1 MGWIFETATFP
12 LIGRAHTHREERERD
27 GDDVEAGRDLGP
39 RGRLRGARAHQE
51 RCRDQVQPHPRCAS
65 RLARSPFFL
74 PSLPP
79 PPTTTSLSSSRGR
92 QREGKA
98 ADNTVSLPRARPGT
112 GRTGYMPIP
121 PNNYPF
127 YKDEEKYE
135 PVVQPDGGQLSGK
148 SRLPNRTAPHRRRR
162 RKLTRP
168 LRRHRVRPRRRT
180 QTGSP
185 STSPPRRRRRRT
197 ESELTRPAFPTGTS
211 PGETSTRACRR

>member
-79 PPTTTSLSSSRGR
+79 PQQQPRSRPRVVGKGRERRLTTRSLFRALVQAPGGRGTCRSPRTTTPSTRTRRSTSPSCSPTEGSSQVSR
-92 QREGKA
+92 A
-98 ADNTVSLPRARPGT
+98 
-112 GRTGYMPIP
+112 
-121 PNNYPF
+121 
-127 YKDEEKYE
+127 
-135 PVVQPDGGQLSGK
+135 
-148 SRLPNRTAPHRRRR
+148 SRIAPHRIDDGG
-162 RKLTRP
+162 
-168 LRRHRVRPRRRT
+168 
-180 QTGSP
+180 GS
-185 STSPPRRRRRRT
+185 
-197 ESELTRPAFPTGTS
+197 
-211 PGETSTRACRR
+211 